1 MRGCETTRPREAEA
15 SRGPYRIPSSPHPR
29 IPASPQND
37 NGTAADRECIRYD
50 AIGERRFATPL
61 SCETMRIRDATDAHV
76 IHQAVSGSVHH
87 RVAHRRSREARLVP
101 RAIAVLVGDAVDD
114 ARHASRGQRVHHR
127 PDGRGV
133 ADRGA
138 GRCRAPTVS
147 APPVVDVDVR
157 APVAVD
163 VVDVAPVDVPGVD
176 VAPIDV
182 PAVDVAG
189 AVLDPATA
197 GARTTHDF
205 ATANPRGDATTR
217 AISDPAEVAVNA
229 RAGAAAAEAAAGP
242 RHAAAGPREAA
253 ATPTTA

>member
-1 MRGCETTRPREAEA
+1 MRRCESA
-15 SRGPYRIPSSPHPR
+15 SGTIASPGRRRTAFPPPR

-37 NGTAADRECIRYD
+37 NGAAADRECIRYD

-76 IHQAVSGSVHH
+76 IHQAASGSVHH

-101 RAIAVLVGDAVDD
+101 GAIAILVSDAVDH
-114 ARHASRGQRVHHR
+114 ARHTARRQRVHHR

-133 ADRGA
+133 AYRGADCGA

-147 APPVVDVDVR
+147 APPVVDVDIR

-163 VVDVAPVDVPGVD
+163 VVD

-197 GARTTHDF
+197 GARTWHVF

-217 AISDPAEVAVNA
+217 AISDP
-229 RAGAAAAEAAAGP
+229 
-242 RHAAAGPREAA
+242 
-253 ATPTTA
+253 